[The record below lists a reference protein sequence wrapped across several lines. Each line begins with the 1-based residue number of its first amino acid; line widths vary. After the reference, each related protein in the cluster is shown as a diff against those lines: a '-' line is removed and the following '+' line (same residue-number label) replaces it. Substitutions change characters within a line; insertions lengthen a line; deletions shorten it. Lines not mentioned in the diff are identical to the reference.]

1 MKFITTLL
9 STLLLAGCMSGDL
22 KKSEQLLQNF
32 QCAKIEMAQMPH
44 TSMTDYYQHSLYS
57 SKSKA
62 ESYIEHYQQGDKLF
76 DIPLSEVVQQQYDLY
91 KDACQSLGGILA
103 SSENQ
108 S

>member
-1 MKFITTLL
+1 
-9 STLLLAGCMSGDL
+9 MSGDL

-32 QCAKIEMAQMPH
+32 QCSQIEMSQMSH

-91 KDACQSLGGILA
+91 KDACQNLGGILA